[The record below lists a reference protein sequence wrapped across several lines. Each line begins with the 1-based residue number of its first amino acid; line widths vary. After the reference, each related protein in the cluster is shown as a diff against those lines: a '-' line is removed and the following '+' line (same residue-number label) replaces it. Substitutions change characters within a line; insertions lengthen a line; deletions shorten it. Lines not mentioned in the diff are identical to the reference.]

1 MAGILDKK
9 SRFLDYVLTENGRSQ
24 IQNNDI
30 RFYYATFSD
39 RSIVYKEKDLVD
51 LNSKVKVSDELC
63 YLPFESDTV
72 VNDNINPEFSLKN
85 FIGYDND
92 SIKDLTVEGLN
103 FEDAIVEIENNI
115 SIGQNLLNLKCI
127 ESRIPKKAEGISF
140 VDEESVK
147 NNNKFR
153 ILNSSKKYP
162 TTLTNNSLKGFN
174 LSNLPTL
181 CLDKRFSHKNN
192 FKRLIPENS
201 QGQKLYDEFQSDKL
215 FENTPDFDY
224 VISNYNNN
232 INFNDSDT
240 RNDSVIKTINDMI
253 DNAEI
258 VKKVYHV
265 SNQTNEDL
273 YILDMHEIFES
284 IDENNNKKLINNK
297 LSFID
302 LGIVYNKNSM
312 KEKRVF
318 LIGKVVN
325 TRNFSKENNNEDEN
339 EVVFSFNKGNIQK
352 NSPNKAFLLSNFYSF
367 LCMYTLVAE

>member
-39 RSIVYKEKDLVD
+39 RSIVYKEKDIEN
-51 LNSKVKVSDELC
+51 LNSKTKISDEIC

-72 VNDNINPEFSLKN
+72 VNDDINPEFSLKN
-85 FIGYDND
+85 FMGYDND
-92 SIKDLTVEGLN
+92 SIKDLTVDNLK
-103 FEDAIVEIENNI
+103 FSDAISEIENSI
-115 SIGQNLLNLKCI
+115 SIGQNLLNLKYI
-127 ESRIPKKAEGISF
+127 ESRIPKKAVGIKF
-140 VDEESVK
+140 NDEEGVS
-147 NNNKFR
+147 NNKKFR

-162 TTLTNNSLKGFN
+162 TLITNKDMS

-181 CLDKRFSHKNN
+181 CLDKRFSHKSN

-201 QGQKLYDEFQSDKL
+201 EGQKLYDEFQSDRL
-215 FENTPDFDY
+215 FENTPDFDFVMSDY
-224 VISNYNNN
+224 DNDIAFNNN
-232 INFNDSDT
+232 DT
-240 RNDSVIKTINDMI
+240 RNDAVIKTIKDML
-253 DNAEI
+253 DNSMLD
-258 VKKVYHV
+258 KKVYHI
-265 SNQTNEDL
+265 SNQTNDDL

-284 IDENNNKKLINNK
+284 KDDSGNKKLTNNK

-302 LGIVYNKNSM
+302 LGIVYDKSTM

-325 TRNFSKENNNEDEN
+325 TRNFTQENTSNDESDI
-339 EVVFSFNKGNIQK
+339 VFSFNKGDIQK
-352 NSPNKAFLLSNFYSF
+352 NSPNKSFLLSNFYSF